1 MVHTRLAAVRSKKHL
16 LPTKHNLNN
25 SNNVNVDNDIDND
38 ASNIVIDNDNIEL
51 IVPETQ
57 TQFVGATQLGTTGS
71 VHDEDQLPEDYCNLI
86 HNQSSTAKY
95 TSTNKYTIICQT

>member
-1 MVHTRLAAVRSKKHL
+1 MVHTRLAAVRTKRYL
-16 LPTKHNLNN
+16 LPTKSNLNN
-25 SNNVNVDNDIDND
+25 TNNNVNVDNVSDND

-71 VHDEDQLPEDYCNLI
+71 VHDKDQSPKDCCKAPELEKNPLSGRK
-86 HNQSSTAKY
+86 SSHEV
-95 TSTNKYTIICQT
+95 